1 MNAHVHWLL
10 TTGRFASDPA
20 ALLSGLAN
28 RLCEDGL
35 DVIRMNLQPRTL
47 HPEISVMLYV
57 WRPREGRSEL
67 RDTAAVVETT
77 RAQHEFGTVQVTAL
91 GHTATVPDAFRTSPF
106 HAIQNGASRV
116 RSRLATDADAYTYPI
131 MRDLAAAGA
140 TDYVAWPLR
149 LGDGTIS
156 YFSLATGKPG
166 GLTDAELEGL
176 ESLLDPLAMCIE
188 SHLGRHVAQSLL
200 RTYLGTN
207 PGDAVLAGRVR
218 RGDIERVEAAIWF
231 SDLRGFTSAS
241 STLDPA
247 ELVAWLNEYF
257 SAMAR
262 PVAQHHG
269 EILKFIGDA
278 ILAIFPVTSERSRGA
293 ACEAALQA
301 AAAGN
306 EELDAL
312 NNRRAARNLAP
323 LSHGIGLHVGEVMY
337 GNIGADRRL
346 DFTVIGQAVNV
357 ASRIES
363 LCGKLGRRTLASA
376 DLAVLA
382 GGPLSPVGT
391 FELKGLPGSQV
402 VYSL

>member
-278 ILAIFPVTSERSRGA
+278 ILAILPVTSESSRGA
-293 ACEAALQA
+293 ACEAA
-301 AAAGN
+301 
-306 EELDAL
+306 
-312 NNRRAARNLAP
+312 
-323 LSHGIGLHVGEVMY
+323 
-337 GNIGADRRL
+337 
-346 DFTVIGQAVNV
+346 
-357 ASRIES
+357 
-363 LCGKLGRRTLASA
+363 
-376 DLAVLA
+376 
-382 GGPLSPVGT
+382 
-391 FELKGLPGSQV
+391 
-402 VYSL
+402 